1 MPGMIKA
8 PDFVG
13 YFPLNPKGMSGA
25 FNKIESSAEK
35 KRDMVVIII
44 VIMVLQIISS
54 TNQIKF
60 SFVYFVQ
67 RNASPCT
74 PG

>member
-35 KRDMVVIII
+35 KERHGCNNN
-44 VIMVLQIISS
+44 SNNGT
-54 TNQIKF
+54 TN
-60 SFVYFVQ
+60 
-67 RNASPCT
+67 N
-74 PG
+74 